1 MWMTTRH
8 LVDKDLLAAL
18 DALPG
23 SEMNDETLLA
33 TRASLL
39 KMVESAPIVEGDG
52 IRVTEISVPGPANAR
67 DVRVLFYQPENRK
80 GLLPA
85 FLHMHGGG
93 YVVGMPE
100 RDDARNRLL
109 VRSCG
114 CVVVSVDYRLAPETP
129 FPGGVEDC
137 YAVLE
142 WLYRNADEHG
152 VDPRRIA
159 IGGESAGGG
168 MAAALAL
175 LARDRK
181 EIPVAFQMLIYP
193 MIDNRTSTDGDDGM
207 LAGEFVW
214 TQASNDYAW
223 RALLGDAHKG
233 SDASPYAAA
242 ARATDLSGLPATF
255 IAVGTLDLFVD
266 EDIEYARRLIRA
278 GVPTELK
285 VYPGAYHGFEDLAPD
300 AAISRAFVLDY
311 FNALQRALK
320 QGECAAGNSPSD

>member
-1 MWMTTRH
+1 MTTRH
-8 LVDKDLLAAL
+8 LVDKELLAAL

-23 SEMNDETLLA
+23 LEMNDETILA

-39 KMVESAPIVEGDG
+39 QMVESAPIVEADG
-52 IRVTEISVPGPANAR
+52 IRVTEMSMPGPANAPN
-67 DVRVLFYQPENRK
+67 VRVLIYQPENRR

-109 VRSCG
+109 VRDCG
-114 CVVVSVDYRLAPETP
+114 CVVVSIDYRLAPETP

-142 WLYRNADEHG
+142 WLYRNAEKHG

-193 MIDNRTSTDGDDGM
+193 MIDNRTGADGDNGV

-214 TQASNDYAW
+214 TNASNGYAW
-223 RALLGDAHKG
+223 RALLGDTHTE

-242 ARATDLSGLPATF
+242 ARAIDLSGLPATF
-255 IAVGTLDLFVD
+255 IAVGALDLFVD
-266 EDIEYARRLIRA
+266 ENIEYARRLIRG
-278 GVPTELK
+278 GVPTELN
-285 VYPGAYHGFEDLAPD
+285 VYPGAYHGFEDLSPD
-300 AAISRAFVLDY
+300 AAISRAFVRDY
-311 FNALQRALK
+311 VNALQRALK
-320 QGECAAGNSPSD
+320 QGECAAGQ